1 MQWNYLQVTKKSQLQ
16 QKHVHT
22 AAFLHL
28 FAIRSAVAP
37 IVIQVV
43 AGTLLAS

>member
-1 MQWNYLQVTKKSQLQ
+1 MQWNYLQVTNKSQLQ